1 MSRYK
6 LAAPAQQ
13 DLREIRDYIARDNVA
28 AARKFLTR
36 LREAFS
42 SLAETPGAGYT
53 RTDLTDLLVRFRPVG
68 SYLIVY
74 DAKRRPVEVLRV
86 LHGARDVETILEDL

>member
-6 LAAPAQQ
+6 LSAPAQQ
-13 DLREIRDYIARDNVA
+13 DLREIRDYIARDKVA

-42 SLAETPGAGYT
+42 SLAETPDAG
-53 RTDLTDLLVRFRPVG
+53 
-68 SYLIVY
+68 
-74 DAKRRPVEVLRV
+74 
-86 LHGARDVETILEDL
+86 